1 MIFLLEEFCRHGF
14 DNDNPAAPCYRWP
27 SCTSDQ
33 KGRPMAELV
42 SLAEDL
48 WAAEH
53 PVRMPGGVRM
63 DTRMTVVRLPGEKL
77 WIHSPIPIDDT
88 LAAALA
94 KLGTVSYLVAPN
106 LYHNLFLGRASE
118 RFPEAR
124 VFAPPGLREKIPSL
138 RIDEVLSGEAPA
150 AWAGVFEQRHVAGAP
165 QMEEVVFLHRPTKT
179 LVVSDLVFNIER
191 PEGLATKL
199 VLTMMG
205 TRGKLARSRMWTFIT
220 KDKAAW
226 NASVREVLALDFDRL
241 IMAHG
246 EVVAEGAKDRVR
258 AVGLYL

>member
-1 MIFLLEEFCRHGF
+1 
-14 DNDNPAAPCYRWP
+14 
-27 SCTSDQ
+27 
-33 KGRPMAELV
+33 MAELV

-53 PVRMPGGVRM
+53 PVKMPGGVRM

-77 WIHSPIPIDDT
+77 WVHSPIPIDDT
-88 LAAALA
+88 LAAELT
-94 KLGTVSYLVAPN
+94 KLGKISYLVAPN

-124 VFAPPGLREKIPSL
+124 VFAPPGLEKKIPSL
-138 RIDEVLSGEAPA
+138 RIDEVLSADTPA
-150 AWAGVFEQRHVAGAP
+150 TWADVFTQRLVEGAP
-165 QMEEVVFLHRPTKT
+165 QMQEVAFLHRPSKT
-179 LVVSDLVFNIER
+179 LVVSDLLFNIER
-191 PEGLATKL
+191 PEGLATKV

-205 TRGKLARSRMWTFIT
+205 TRGKLARSRMWNFIT

-226 NASVREVLALDFDRL
+226 RASVREVVALDFDRL

-246 EVVAEGAKDRVR
+246 EVVASGAKARVNE
-258 AVGLYL
+258 ALGPYV

>member
-1 MIFLLEEFCRHGF
+1 
-14 DNDNPAAPCYRWP
+14 
-27 SCTSDQ
+27 
-33 KGRPMAELV
+33 MAELV

-53 PVRMPGGVRM
+53 PVKMPGGVRM

-77 WIHSPIPIDDT
+77 WVHSPIPIDDS
-88 LAAALA
+88 LAAELT
-94 KLGTVSYLVAPN
+94 KLGKVSYLVAPN

-124 VFAPPGLREKIPSL
+124 VFAPPGLGEKIPSL
-138 RIDEVLSGEAPA
+138 RIDEVLSADTPA
-150 AWAGVFEQRHVAGAP
+150 AWADVFAQRLVEGAP
-165 QMEEVVFLHRPTKT
+165 QMQEVVFLHRPSKT
-179 LVVSDLVFNIER
+179 LVVSDLLFNIER
-191 PEGLATKL
+191 PEGLATKV

-205 TRGKLARSRMWTFIT
+205 TRGKLARSRMWSLIT

-226 NASVREVLALDFDRL
+226 RASVREVVALDFDRL

-246 EVVAEGAKDRVR
+246 EVVASGAKARVNE
-258 AVGLYL
+258 ALGPFV